1 MTSLEKA
8 LKIAVD
14 QALITHDKGYE
25 AAAFHHLHRAVKL
38 LAGLAIAQEAA
49 ALRQNQP
56 PEAPE
61 ASKGSNVPP
70 DWESRCKSQ
79 AAAINGVLQWLEDDP
94 AIQQITRES
103 LIDWLKAVLE
113 GKPGLGCTL
122 YALAPNAVIKD
133 P

>member
-56 PEAPE
+56 QDAPEAPE
-61 ASKGSNVPP
+61 GTNPP
-70 DWESRCKSQ
+70 PEWESVAKRQ
-79 AAAINGVLQWLEDDP
+79 AKGIDTALVFLRQGWPKAAEKALELVPD
-94 AIQQITRES
+94 
-103 LIDWLKAVLE
+103 V
-113 GKPGLGCTL
+113 
-122 YALAPNAVIKD
+122 VIKG